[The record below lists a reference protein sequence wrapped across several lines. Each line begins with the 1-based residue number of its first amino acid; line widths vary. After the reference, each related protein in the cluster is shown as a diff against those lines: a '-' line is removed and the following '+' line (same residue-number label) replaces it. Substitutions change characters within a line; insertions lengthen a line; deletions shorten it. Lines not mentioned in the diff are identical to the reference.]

1 MGAQHSKPCVPRL
14 PDNAAMPDAQDTQDA
29 SGLFTDAAGHARCFW
44 CRASPLYRHYHDHEW
59 GFPVVDE
66 RRLFEKL
73 CLEGFQAGLSW
84 ITILNK
90 REAFRAAMANFEA
103 DALACFG
110 PAEVDRLMGNAAIV
124 RHRGKIESAIHN
136 ARRVLEL
143 RAEFGSLAAYVWRYA
158 PQAGEQRPA
167 RMTLDAVRALTTSA
181 ASVALSK
188 DLKKRGFSFVGP
200 TTMYAFMQA
209 MGLVNDH
216 IEGCGAR
223 AAAEAARAAFV
234 PPK

>member
-1 MGAQHSKPCVPRL
+1 
-14 PDNAAMPDAQDTQDA
+14 MPETILDAN
-29 SGLFTDAAGHARCFW
+29 GLFTDEAGHARCFW

-90 REAFRAAMANFEA
+90 REAFRAALANFEA
-103 DALACFG
+103 EELARFG
-110 PAEVDRLMGNAAIV
+110 PAEVQQLLGNAAIV

-136 ARRVLEL
+136 ARQVLAL
-143 RAEFGSLAAYVWRYA
+143 RAECGSLAAYVWRYA
-158 PQAGEQRPA
+158 AQASQQRPE
-167 RMTLDAVRALTTSA
+167 RMTESAVRALTQSA
-181 ASVALSK
+181 AAVALSK

-216 IEGCGAR
+216 IEGCGTRAR
-223 AAAEAARAAFV
+223 AEAARAAFV
-234 PPK
+234 PPQ

>member
-1 MGAQHSKPCVPRL
+1 
-14 PDNAAMPDAQDTQDA
+14 MPDAQDTQDA

-84 ITILNK
+84 LTILNK

-103 DALACFG
+103 EELARFG
-110 PAEVDRLMGNAAIV
+110 ATEVAQLLGNAAIV
-124 RHRGKIESAIHN
+124 RHRGKIASAIQN

-143 RAEFGSLAAYVWRYA
+143 KREFGSLAAYVWRYA
-158 PQAGEQRPA
+158 PQAGEGRPA
-167 RMTLDAVRALTTSA
+167 HMTLAAVRALTQSA
-181 ASVALSK
+181 ASVALSR
-188 DLKKRGFSFVGP
+188 DLKRRGFSFVGP

-209 MGLVNDH
+209 TGLVNDH

-223 AAAEAARAAFV
+223 AAAQAARAAFV
-234 PPK
+234 PPQ